1 MSRTRRSAVQ
11 RYHDRVAP
19 RYDDSYDDDFW
30 KWHDELTWAY
40 LKPFLPADLRG
51 AVLDLGCGTGKWG
64 AKLAKTGYAVTSV
77 DISNRM
83 LDRARMNVES
93 EAGTVKSEFVQAD
106 LCDLSALPKQ
116 HFAMAVAMGDP
127 IGCVRSPAAAMKQIR
142 RVLTDEGVLVATFD
156 NRLAALEF
164 YLQDGDAR
172 AMGRF
177 LRDGRT
183 HWFTND
189 PEEQFPIVTFTPDGV
204 RDLVESS
211 GFEVLEMVGKTV
223 LPMRHHRHL
232 LSASRDRRTWAAI
245 ERKLSRNPHAMG
257 RASHIQVACRVQPK
271 SEGKGRSRH

>member
-1 MSRTRRSAVQ
+1 MPRSRRSAVQ

-30 KWHDELTWAY
+30 KWHDELTWGY
-40 LKPFLPADLRG
+40 LKPFLPSDLRG
-51 AVLDLGCGTGKWG
+51 AVLDLGCGTGKWA

-77 DISNRM
+77 DISIRM
-83 LDRARMNVES
+83 LDRARMKVES
-93 EAGTVKSEFVQAD
+93 EAGAVESEFIQAD
-106 LCDLSALPKQ
+106 LCDLSELPKRS
-116 HFAMAVAMGDP
+116 FAMAVAMGDP
-127 IGCVRSPAAAMKQIR
+127 IGCTPSPAKAMKQIR
-142 RVLTDEGVLVATFD
+142 RLLTDDGVLVATFD

-164 YLQDGDAR
+164 YLQSGDAN

-177 LRDGRT
+177 LRNGRT
-183 HWFTND
+183 HWFTSD

-211 GFEVLEMVGKTV
+211 GFDVLEMVGKTV

-232 LSASRDRRTWAAI
+232 LAESRDRRAWAAI

-257 RASHIQVACRVQPK
+257 RASHIQVACRVRSDAK
-271 SEGKGRSRH
+271 GKDRSRR